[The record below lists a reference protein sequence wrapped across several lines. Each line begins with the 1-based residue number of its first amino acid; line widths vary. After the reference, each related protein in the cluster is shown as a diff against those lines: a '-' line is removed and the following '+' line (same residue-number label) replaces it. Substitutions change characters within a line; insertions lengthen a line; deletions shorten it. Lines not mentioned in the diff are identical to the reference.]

1 MSQARKIAIWA
12 GLSLA
17 VAVPI
22 VLAAFS
28 PQLAWR
34 DPVYIGAGFAGI
46 LAMVLLLIQPLLA
59 AGLLP
64 GIPVVRGRRFH
75 RYVGAG
81 LIGAVVLHVA
91 GLWITSAPDVIDAL
105 TFTSPTPFSD
115 WGVVAMWALFA
126 TGLLALLRRRLGL
139 RPQVWR
145 LAHTGLAAVVVVGTV
160 VHAWLIQ
167 GTMETISKAVLCAL
181 VLLVTVKVLADL
193 RVWVIKKRRR
203 A

>member
-1 MSQARKIAIWA
+1 MSKARKIAIWA
-12 GLSLA
+12 GLALA
-17 VAVPI
+17 VAVPL
-22 VLAAFS
+22 VLAGFS

-34 DPVYIGAGFAGI
+34 DPIYIGAGFAGI
-46 LAMVLLLIQPLLA
+46 VAMALLLIQPLLA
-59 AGLLP
+59 GGLLP
-64 GIPVVRGRRFH
+64 GIRAGQSRRLH

-81 LIGAVVLHVA
+81 LITAVILHVL

-115 WGVVAMWALFA
+115 WGVIAMWALFA
-126 TGLLALLRRRLGL
+126 AGLLALLRRRLSL

-145 LAHTGLAAVVVVGTV
+145 LAHTGLAAVVVVGSV

-181 VLLVTVKVLADL
+181 VILVTVKVLADL
-193 RVWVIKKRRR
+193 RVWVINRRRR